1 VILLAALKAKV
12 IDQGLSG
19 ISLSVEPDN
28 GACHLYAKMGF
39 ELLEDLGN
47 DLLMLWSC

>member
-1 VILLAALKAKV
+1 ME
-12 IDQGLSG
+12 QGLSG

-28 GACHLYAKMGF
+28 GARYLYAKIGF
-39 ELLEDLGN
+39 ELVEDRWN